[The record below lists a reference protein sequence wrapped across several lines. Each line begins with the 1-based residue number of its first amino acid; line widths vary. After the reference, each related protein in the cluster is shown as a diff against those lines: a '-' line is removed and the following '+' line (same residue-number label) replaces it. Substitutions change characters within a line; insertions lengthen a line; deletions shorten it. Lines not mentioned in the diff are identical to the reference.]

1 MAATKAAVLKFTN
14 ILHKDVY
21 PEVGDGETEDSQ
33 LLAAGKRLIGRGFMG
48 VYASDEIPDFPRNG
62 NAYCIVNVDD
72 HTKPGSHWLAVAKQ
86 GRCVYLY
93 DSFGR
98 APNQILPA
106 LEPKLAGQGL
116 AMMAK
121 KSRPEQR
128 RDQSDC
134 GARSLAWLLLFK
146 RFGPRV
152 AKLVSE

>member
-1 MAATKAAVLKFTN
+1 MAATKAAVIKFN
-14 ILHKDVY
+14 DILRKDVY

-33 LLAAGKRLIGRGFMG
+33 LLAAGRKLIGRGFMG
-48 VYASDEIPDFPRNG
+48 VFASDEIPKFPTRGNG
-62 NAYCIVNVDD
+62 YCIVNVDD
-72 HTKPGSHWLAVAKQ
+72 HTKPGSHWLAVAKH
-86 GRCVYLY
+86 GGCVYFY

-98 APNQILPA
+98 SVDQILPTLKQA
-106 LEPKLAGQGL
+106 STGQGL
-116 AMMAK
+116 ALMAK